1 MRTSLWLVSGAVI
14 ALVIIG
20 VMSAPVAR
28 PIRRALIDPTP
39 ERNIPA
45 ARADAILSDEYDQN
59 WLYPGCGTGRKKQDA
74 ASRRFTRMAVAHPD
88 IVEVLMEDADKEV
101 RGVAVLH
108 AGHFRVA
115 GSEEK
120 LADIALNDDDPRM
133 REYAVA
139 ALGRLGIRTDILN
152 SALSDEAASV
162 RFMALAALLARSERV
177 NAATRERIEDD
188 ADRHAVYALSYF
200 HDD

>member
-14 ALVIIG
+14 ALVVIG
-20 VMSAPVAR
+20 VMSAPAAR
-28 PIRRALIDPTP
+28 PIRRALCDLTQ
-39 ERNIPA
+39 ERDIPA

-59 WLYPGCGTGRKKQDA
+59 WLYPGCGTGREKQDA

-88 IVEVLMEDADKEV
+88 VVEVLMEDADNEV

-108 AGHFRVA
+108 AGYFRVK
-115 GSEEK
+115 GIEEK
-120 LADIALNDDDPRM
+120 LAGIALNDDDPRL

-139 ALGRLGIRTDILN
+139 ALGRLGVRTDILN

-177 NAATRERIEDD
+177 NVSTREQIEND
-188 ADRHAVYALSYF
+188 ADKNVVYALSYF